1 MSALDTQIAGAHYK
15 ALPIQP
21 IEFIMAN
28 QLGFA
33 EGNVIKYLLRDK
45 DGLQDLL
52 KARHYIQ
59 FIEEASLYRRM
70 LFQVRMF
77 CKIGAWWSHTIDV
90 DRFITAN
97 GITNPRAGVIRHIAF
112 WNCRGQQSDLEAAA
126 KWLDELIATMQPEVA
141 VGTDH
146 HPV

>member
-1 MSALDTQIAGAHYK
+1 
-15 ALPIQP
+15 
-21 IEFIMAN
+21 MAN

-70 LFQVRMF
+70 LYQVRAV
-77 CKIGAWWSHTIDV
+77 CTIGAWWSHALDV
-90 DRFITAN
+90 DRFISAN

-112 WNCRGQQSDLEAAA
+112 WNCLGQLGDLEAAA
-126 KWLDELIATMQPEVA
+126 KWLDELIASYQPPA
-141 VGTDH
+141 KIGTDH

>member
-1 MSALDTQIAGAHYK
+1 VSAFDKQIAGSHYK
-15 ALPIQP
+15 SLPIQP
-21 IEFIMAN
+21 VEFIMAN

-77 CKIGAWWSHTIDV
+77 CKVGAWWSHSLDV

-112 WNCRGQQSDLEAAA
+112 WNCRGQPSDLEAAA
-126 KWLDELIATMQPEVA
+126 KWLDELIASMQPGVML
-141 VGTDH
+141 
-146 HPV
+146 